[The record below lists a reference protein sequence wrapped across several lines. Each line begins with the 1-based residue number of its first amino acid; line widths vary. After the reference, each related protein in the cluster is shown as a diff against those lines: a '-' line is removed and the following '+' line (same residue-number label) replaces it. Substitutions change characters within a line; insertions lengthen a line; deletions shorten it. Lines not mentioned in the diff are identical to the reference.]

1 MEQTLKYNYNEFLAF
16 LLLYASH
23 VDLDF
28 SDIEKNK
35 ILKIL
40 PQDKYEKIYAQF
52 REMNDYQA
60 LQTILE
66 YKGVYYPTPEQK
78 NELIDKVK
86 IQFFSDGQFDSI
98 EKEVLFFLEK
108 LL

>member
-1 MEQTLKYNYNEFLAF
+1 MENSLKYNYNEFLAF

-23 VDLDF
+23 VDLEF
-28 SDIEKNK
+28 SEIEKSK
-35 ILKIL
+35 ILKL
-40 PQDKYEKIYAQF
+40 VSTDKYEKIYTEF
-52 REMNDYQA
+52 KELNDYQT
-60 LQTILE
+60 LQTILD

-78 NELIDKVK
+78 NELIEKVK